1 MLSILRSA
9 VVEPWTVVDSS
20 GSVLEVS
27 KSLCSLLGYS
37 EEEFQTLSMPQI
49 VSSIPEP
56 GASGLVVC
64 TRKDGTTLPLV
75 LNADQYLEKSGYER
89 TVYVFRDFENGFKY
103 KDKESLL
110 EEISELQQMSHIV
123 SHDLQEPIRSI
134 LGHLSFI
141 DFSLIEDPET
151 IESLNFI
158 QEAGNHLKNLVEGLL
173 EFTSVSR
180 GHEFDLVDFDRVLRQ
195 AVRNLD
201 SHIKETKASVSW
213 GGDLP
218 VLRLDVSQMVSVFQ
232 NLISNALKYHVSGE
246 IPEVKIVCSREN
258 FGWKISVIDNG
269 IGLNPSQLAKSF
281 RVFQRF
287 HSKDKYPGTGLG
299 LAISQKIVHRHKG
312 KIWLESAGEG
322 MGAIANVWLPEC

>member
-1 MLSILRSA
+1 
-9 VVEPWTVVDSS
+9 
-20 GSVLEVS
+20 
-27 KSLCSLLGYS
+27 
-37 EEEFQTLSMPQI
+37 
-49 VSSIPEP
+49 
-56 GASGLVVC
+56 
-64 TRKDGTTLPLV
+64 
-75 LNADQYLEKSGYER
+75 
-89 TVYVFRDFENGFKY
+89 
-103 KDKESLL
+103 
-110 EEISELQQMSHIV
+110 
-123 SHDLQEPIRSI
+123 
-134 LGHLSFI
+134 
-141 DFSLIEDPET
+141 
-151 IESLNFI
+151 
-158 QEAGNHLKNLVEGLL
+158 VEGLL

-232 NLISNALKYHVSGE
+232 NLISNALKYHTSGTS
-246 IPEVKIVCSREN
+246 PEVKILCSREN